1 MNWLDPKNVI
11 INLWRNRETK
21 CSDGDFKKQTEIE
34 NDNLSLLI
42 VKGFFFMFPPLM
54 KYNRPRVLFNLTLLI
69 EIGYV
74 LGHN

>member
-42 VKGFFFMFPPLM
+42 VKGFFSCSLSWWNIIDLG
-54 KYNRPRVLFNLTLLI
+54 YCLTLH
-69 EIGYV
+69 Y
-74 LGHN
+74 

>member
-42 VKGFFFMFPPLM
+42 VKGFFSCSLPWWNIIDLG
-54 KYNRPRVLFNLTLLI
+54 YCLTLH
-69 EIGYV
+69 Y
-74 LGHN
+74 